1 MFSKFHTLCFAI
13 LTLAAS
19 GLSACNF
26 HFREA
31 PQTETALQLG
41 PSEAGCLS
49 NTASALGRYFEGNS
63 TTREISDF
71 WRCLDKSL
79 QLFYERTRGADAGVY
94 KSTELRGFLEKYF
107 LKDKRI
113 SDNLMNELMELK
125 KTLLGGSSN
134 SLTIEELKRTRQFFQ
149 VLNEQMILLQP
160 FMPLTPEWA
169 IGQNASVIDAAG
181 SALESAAQ
189 MIGGTLE
196 KTGHPYHISHLEEL
210 RKAIEGMLPGGSGIS
225 ARIHERM
232 PLIRAVKALLIA
244 PPGDRIYGNEWVTFL
259 TTASKWYSVLL
270 RASTLQLNYETV
282 LTGAGRERAVGL
294 TQEAFQLLIA
304 AAQRHPEQVISFN
317 ALDDLVDA
325 LHPSELFL
333 PSPDLPS
340 TIKNRKILKALMR
353 ALIKRALAGPDFG
366 PSGRAAIGLGEPA
379 LLRASELLE
388 RWSEGQRFL
397 EQLYETLK
405 RQRGNGDSTLGYYPQ
420 ELLFTARDLQLD
432 NPKATTVAAVE
443 KIRELI
449 QTVPPLFQADE
460 SEINFSVAVPL
471 RRHSFSDLSQVHLLH
486 EFADIV
492 ISSYAEDSA
501 RASGRR
507 GVTLQEFYN
516 SFRDIEQ
523 IGFAKK
529 MFDPK

>member
-189 MIGGTLE
+189 CL
-196 KTGHPYHISHLEEL
+196 
-210 RKAIEGMLPGGSGIS
+210 
-225 ARIHERM
+225 
-232 PLIRAVKALLIA
+232 
-244 PPGDRIYGNEWVTFL
+244 
-259 TTASKWYSVLL
+259 
-270 RASTLQLNYETV
+270 
-282 LTGAGRERAVGL
+282 
-294 TQEAFQLLIA
+294 
-304 AAQRHPEQVISFN
+304 
-317 ALDDLVDA
+317 
-325 LHPSELFL
+325 
-333 PSPDLPS
+333 
-340 TIKNRKILKALMR
+340 
-353 ALIKRALAGPDFG
+353 
-366 PSGRAAIGLGEPA
+366 
-379 LLRASELLE
+379 
-388 RWSEGQRFL
+388 
-397 EQLYETLK
+397 
-405 RQRGNGDSTLGYYPQ
+405 
-420 ELLFTARDLQLD
+420 
-432 NPKATTVAAVE
+432 
-443 KIRELI
+443 
-449 QTVPPLFQADE
+449 
-460 SEINFSVAVPL
+460 
-471 RRHSFSDLSQVHLLH
+471 
-486 EFADIV
+486 
-492 ISSYAEDSA
+492 
-501 RASGRR
+501 
-507 GVTLQEFYN
+507 
-516 SFRDIEQ
+516 
-523 IGFAKK
+523 
-529 MFDPK
+529 